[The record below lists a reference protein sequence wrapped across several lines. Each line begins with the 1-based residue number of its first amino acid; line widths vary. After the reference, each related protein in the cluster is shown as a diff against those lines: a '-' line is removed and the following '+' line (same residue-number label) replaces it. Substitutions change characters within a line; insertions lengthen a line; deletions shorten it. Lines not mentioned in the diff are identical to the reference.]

1 MKALR
6 TLRHACLLPV
16 TGVLILCLHP
26 VAARAASTP
35 ESQVESRLGGGTIL
49 NSSADKLI
57 QAVGDSAKQTPQRAG
72 GIVTAALAGGR
83 ADSDAIAPRVTV
95 AAIEGLGSNPS
106 PALVGQIITAAV
118 KATPAVVLEI
128 VRAAAKAAPNC
139 TKAIV
144 IAAIAA
150 VPDPNAKIQPLGS
163 TADSNSNTSPPSDG
177 LSKDDGKDLSKED
190 GQLLPIAEAIAQA
203 ANYTGPLT
211 PDPTSPPNV
220 YPGYY
225 YPPLVDI
232 APKPP
237 EASK

>member
-1 MKALR
+1 MILLGFRVIANSKPRVRRRQTRLVKRHNFCRAIKVNAVFEKSIIIPASMKALR

-95 AAIEGLGSNPS
+95 AAIEGL
-106 PALVGQIITAAV
+106 
-118 KATPAVVLEI
+118 
-128 VRAAAKAAPNC
+128 
-139 TKAIV
+139 
-144 IAAIAA
+144 
-150 VPDPNAKIQPLGS
+150 
-163 TADSNSNTSPPSDG
+163 
-177 LSKDDGKDLSKED
+177 
-190 GQLLPIAEAIAQA
+190 
-203 ANYTGPLT
+203 
-211 PDPTSPPNV
+211 
-220 YPGYY
+220 
-225 YPPLVDI
+225 
-232 APKPP
+232 
-237 EASK
+237 